1 MPAVAAV
8 VGAIAGAVAAVANIV
23 AAGTLFATIVNII
36 AAVAGA
42 VATIATII
50 KYGLRGSLLQ
60 VATAVMGI
68 AGALSRAWN
77 TIHNKLLYQFIT
89 YETEEEYEKANIV
102 LKILTLMDRI
112 ETAINSTLGS
122 IYKPIESVFHTI
134 RQSIN
139 YALGGIEIK
148 FEDVIQNVK
157 RYGNNILAAI
167 AASISIPYR
176 EYIENVEILYTTA
189 KAWDAF
195 NNKKWGAGIYYLLKM
210 MNVRLSDEVK
220 LLIEL
225 IDQKTNRL
233 KYLLDNV
240 FEWVQSD
247 IRLLG
252 NTLAANVNILSDIG
266 KIFGAEE
273 FTEIASKIR
282 DFKVNVID
290 VAVRNIDEL
299 RRDFLNA
306 YAKLMHPFHLFVVQ
320 YNAALSD
327 DARIRRMFNY
337 LSLTY
342 MTRALL
348 TIPLPSHVPLL
359 RTR

>member
-1 MPAVAAV
+1 
-8 VGAIAGAVAAVANIV
+8 
-23 AAGTLFATIVNII
+23 
-36 AAVAGA
+36 
-42 VATIATII
+42 
-50 KYGLRGSLLQ
+50 
-60 VATAVMGI
+60 
-68 AGALSRAWN
+68 
-77 TIHNKLLYQFIT
+77 
-89 YETEEEYEKANIV
+89 
-102 LKILTLMDRI
+102 MDRI
-112 ETAINSTLGS
+112 ETTINSTLGS

-139 YALGGIEIK
+139 YALGGLEIN

-167 AASISIPYR
+167 AASISVPYR

-195 NNKKWGAGIYYLLKM
+195 SKQKWGVGIYYLLKM
-210 MNVRLSDEVK
+210 FNVRLSDEVK

-233 KYLLDNV
+233 KYLLDTV

-247 IRLLG
+247 VRLLG
-252 NTLAANVNILSDIG
+252 DTLAANINILSEIG
-266 KIFGAEE
+266 KVFGAEE
-273 FTEIASKIR
+273 FTEIALKIR

-290 VAVRNIDEL
+290 VAIKSIDEL
-299 RRDFLNA
+299 RRDFRNA
-306 YAKLMHPFHLFVVQ
+306 YAKLMHPLHMFIVQ
-320 YNAALSD
+320 YNAAKSE
-327 DARIRRMFNY
+327 DARIKRMFDY

-342 MTRALL
+342 ITKALL
-348 TIPLPSHVPLL
+348 TIPSPTHVPLL